1 MAVFLLAINHDFSVN
16 VLVYKM
22 WKELIIILVLIC
34 VSLTKKKTLTSHIA
48 YKKQHI
54 HANDKLEKA

>member
-34 VSLTKKKTLTSHIA
+34 VFLTKKKRLTSHIA